1 MKKPMLKNK
10 SKGHKVKYIYKERSF
25 TEVKERADRSGSR
38 FDSPFLPKYERF
50 VPKAGNNLIRI
61 LPPTWENHN
70 HYAFEVWM
78 HRGIGVDKS
87 SYICLRK
94 MKNKKCPI
102 CEMEREL
109 RGAGE
114 NDEAKKIAPVSR
126 YLTWILNRD
135 DEDVGPLIYEM
146 SFTVDREVLN
156 QAINRRSGS
165 VLPVDNPD
173 VGYDLTINRQGT
185 GLNTRYTGIQ
195 FDREPTSISDDADKW
210 DEIMDFVNNNPLDS
224 VLKFYDYDYLKN
236 VVEGG
241 GEEKDEDAEEDSE
254 GETDDNEKRS
264 PRHTT
269 SSKRKLSKDD
279 DDDDDDEQPPFD
291 EDDDDEEDK
300 DSEDDDSEVEDEDTE
315 EEDEEEEEEDRR
327 QRKTTRP
334 TERSTSH
341 KRR

>member
-1 MKKPMLKNK
+1 VLKKS
-10 SKGHKVKYIYKERSF
+10 SKGHRVKYSYKERSF
-25 TEVKERADRSGSR
+25 AEVKERADRSGSR

-50 VPKAGNNLIRI
+50 TPKAGNNLIRI

-70 HYAFEVWM
+70 HYALEVWM

-109 RGAGE
+109 RSAGE
-114 NDEAKKIAPVSR
+114 NDEAKKIAPISR
-126 YLTWILNRD
+126 YLAWILNRD
-135 DEDVGPLIYEM
+135 DEDSGPLIYDM

-165 VLPVDNPD
+165 VLPIDNPD
-173 VGYDLTINRQGT
+173 VGYDLTVNRQGT

-195 FDREPTSISDDADKW
+195 FDREPTSISDEADKW

-241 GEEKDEDAEEDSE
+241 GEEKDEDS
-254 GETDDNEKRS
+254 DDEANEADDDQENSRS
-264 PRHTT
+264 RHST
-269 SSKRKLSKDD
+269 SSKRKPSSKDD
-279 DDDDDDEQPPFD
+279 DDEDGEEEPPFD
-291 EDDDDEEDK
+291 TEDDDDEEDN
-300 DSEDDDSEVEDEDTE
+300 DSEDVEEDDD
-315 EEDEEEEEEDRR
+315 EDEEEEEEERR
-327 QRKTTRP
+327 PRKSSRP
-334 TERSTSH
+334 VERNRP
-341 KRR
+341 RR